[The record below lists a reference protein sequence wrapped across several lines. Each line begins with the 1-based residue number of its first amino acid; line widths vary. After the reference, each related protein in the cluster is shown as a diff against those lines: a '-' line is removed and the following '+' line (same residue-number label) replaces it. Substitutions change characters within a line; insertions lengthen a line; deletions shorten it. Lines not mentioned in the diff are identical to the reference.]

1 MQKNLS
7 MQPEERIKYAET
19 NQTRMVFP
27 GSLNDNGILFGGTAL
42 QWMDEVAYIT
52 AQRFTRMK
60 MLTVSVENVKFR
72 KAVFAGSIVGITGK
86 VVKVGRVKMDIHVE
100 MFIEKLEDSTL
111 ELAAD
116 AIFTFAAIN
125 EKMKPICFDLTTIR

>member
-1 MQKNLS
+1 MQL
-7 MQPEERIKYAET
+7 EERLRNSET
-19 NQTRMVFP
+19 HQSRMVFP

-72 KAVFAGSIVGITGK
+72 KAAIAGSIVKIIGK
-86 VVKVGRVKMDIHVE
+86 VNKVGRVKIDIQVE
-100 MFIEKLEDSTL
+100 MFIENLEDNTR
-111 ELAAD
+111 ELAVD

-125 EKMKPICFDLTTIR
+125 DKMKPICFDLTTLQ